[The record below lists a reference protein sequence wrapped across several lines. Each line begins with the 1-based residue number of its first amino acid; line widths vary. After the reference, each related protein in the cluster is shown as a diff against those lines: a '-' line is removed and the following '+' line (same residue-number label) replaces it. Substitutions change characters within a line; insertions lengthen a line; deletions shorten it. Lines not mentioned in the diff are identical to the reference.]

1 LLTTDS
7 SDYIRFQRLVLS
19 NPLVDVET
27 ERMHQHEL
35 GYTIGLFDESNSAQV
50 ETLRRHCEETITDST
65 VSVAT
70 AETNCK
76 NILNYIAIPTG
87 NVNQMDTRYFDSDD
101 IPADTFQ
108 YMFKNSAQVD
118 AIKNALHI
126 TKP

>member
-1 LLTTDS
+1 
-7 SDYIRFQRLVLS
+7 
-19 NPLVDVET
+19 
-27 ERMHQHEL
+27 MHQHEL
-35 GYTIGLFDESNSAQV
+35 GYTIGLYDESNSAQV

-65 VSVAT
+65 VSFAT